1 MMRYFFVIFF
11 CIYLT
16 RLVAQPGG
24 YRLSVISVDSAAGG
38 IKHTTQFK
46 DRLQLENYIR
56 LLPQTLLSK
65 GYLAA
70 SVDSFY
76 VDSPRAFIRLYAGQR
91 YQWGAVD
98 YPEEYK
104 AVLTAINGTGGRRG
118 KVRYINPAEDYRS
131 RLLDYFEENGYPF
144 ASVAYDSV
152 RLEGNKLSGKIV
164 VERGSFYK
172 IDSIAQLGNLRMN
185 PKFLHRYLGIAAQS
199 PYQAGKLQKIAQRL
213 DELPFAVQSQPWQM
227 AMLGTGGVINTYLEN
242 RRSNVLN
249 VLLGVMPAS
258 TQTPGNKLLVTGDVN
273 ILLRNSF
280 RQGETMALNWQQIQ
294 YQSPRLNLLYQ
305 QPYLFGARAGVD
317 FFFELFKK
325 DTQFVNLQVRL
336 GMPYEFSLEKA
347 GKVFFHYQQT
357 TVTTVDTNFIFNNRQ
372 LPDLASTSATSLGL
386 DYQVNTTNYR
396 LNPRKGK
403 ELGINMAGG
412 LKKINPSQ
420 EIIELKNPANPGFD
434 YGSLYDSLKLNT
446 YHVRIR
452 AMAAHYIP
460 INGFSVL
467 KLGMQA
473 GLFQS
478 GNYFRNELFQI
489 GGFRLLRG
497 FDEESIFA
505 RQYAVATAEYR
516 LISGKNAY
524 FFGFAD
530 GGWAQY
536 KDEIQQFSHSY
547 LGTGLGMVLETKN
560 SLINLSWAI
569 GKRNDLPLDL
579 RQSKIHLGLINFF

>member
-1 MMRYFFVIFF
+1 MRYFLLFF
-11 CIYLT
+11 LWMGPMGLEAQKGYI
-16 RLVAQPGG
+16 RLLVEP
-24 YRLSVISVDSAAGG
+24 VDSAAGSLK
-38 IKHTTQFK
+38 IVHQFK
-46 DRLQLENYIR
+46 DGQHLQNYIR
-56 LLPQTLLSK
+56 ELPQTLLSK
-65 GYLAA
+65 GFLSA
-70 SVDSFY
+70 SLDSFY
-76 VDSPRAFIRLYAGQR
+76 VDSPKAFIRLFAGQR
-91 YQWGAVD
+91 YQWGEVV
-98 YPEEYK
+98 YPAEYK
-104 AVLTAINGTGGRRG
+104 AVLTAINGSGGRRPR
-118 KVRYINPAEDYRS
+118 VRYINPAEDYRT

-144 ASVAYDSV
+144 ATVAYDSV
-152 RLEGNKLSGKIV
+152 RLEGNTLSGKIV
-164 VERGSFYK
+164 VEKGSFYK
-172 IDSIAQLGNLRMN
+172 IDSIAQFGSLRMN
-185 PKFLHRYLGIAAQS
+185 PKFLHRYLGIPPQS
-199 PYQAGKLQKIAQRL
+199 PYQASKLQKIAQRL
-213 DELPFAVQSQPWQM
+213 DELPFALQSQPWQM
-227 AMLGTGGVINTYLEN
+227 SMLGTGGVINTYLEN
-242 RRSNVLN
+242 RRSNILN

-258 TQTPGNKLLVTGDVN
+258 TQTPGNKVLVTGDVN

-305 QPYLFGARAGVD
+305 QPYLFGARAGAD
-317 FFFELFKK
+317 FYFELFKK

-357 TVTTVDTNFIFNNRQ
+357 TVTTIDTNFIFINRQ
-372 LPDLASTSATSLGL
+372 LPDLASTGATSLGL

-396 LNPRKGK
+396 LNPRKGQ
-403 ELGINMAGG
+403 ELGINIAGG
-412 LKKINPSQ
+412 LKKITPSQ
-420 EIIELKNPANPGFD
+420 EIIDLKNPANPGFD
-434 YGSLYDSLKLNT
+434 YGSLYDSLQLNT
-446 YHVRIR
+446 YHLRVK

-460 INGFSVL
+460 LNGFSVL
-467 KLGMQA
+467 KLGIQA

-505 RQYAVATAEYR
+505 RQYAVATTEYR

-536 KDEIQQFSHSY
+536 KDEFQQFSHSY

-560 SLINLSWAI
+560 TLINMSWAI